1 MMDRSSFAAQ
11 HDPSSATSPTGAQV
25 PLLQFGDDGDLHR
38 SPTSPDMPY
47 HPSNNR
53 LSHMPTSNSTSQL
66 VPPRQIDRM
75 SKSNSVFGIDQVWES
90 EMARLKIR
98 QAQEAEQARL
108 VQEREE
114 EEERRKREKKD
125 KKSKKDRKGKGKMT
139 ESDYQT
145 QDQSAVDRD
154 QGLTD
159 DISPV
164 QRVPDLPPMLQFSP
178 EKPPTRPKPEPE
190 SDSDEDVPLSR
201 IRNAKSRPSSLYP
214 STQQRQAESSDDSD
228 VPLSRLRKSKTS
240 NPNPSA
246 AEKPALILSTD
257 FAPTLD
263 LGLDSATGS
272 LGLNLPVPQS
282 ASEMT
287 KPTTEEI
294 GEDDDVPLLLRQA
307 HIKHLAKE
315 ESNDDDDDVPLG
327 VRQSMLLNSN
337 STMNLNGNMMSGFRP
352 PDPAL
357 YAPAPNPYGYP
368 NFQQQPHYPGSMYG
382 YPPAP
387 APGWGSPMGMPTWPQ
402 QPMGYPYQIPPQH
415 TGMSNPYQIPPQHTG
430 MSNPYQIPPQHSGM
444 GIQPQQTGLGG
455 GMGMNIGQMSF
466 PDLGAMM
473 NAHNQSVPPSAS
485 LTEMGTVTG
494 VQTQT
499 GNIDSWRKGV
509 DPVVPPAGSVGGGSR
524 RS

>member
-1 MMDRSSFAAQ
+1 VSYDIRNKADIRYFTGDSRPAMMDRSSFAAQ

-66 VPPRQIDRM
+66 VPPRPIDRM

-145 QDQSAVDRD
+145 QDQLAVDRD
-154 QGLTD
+154 QDLTD

-178 EKPPTRPKPEPE
+178 EKPPARSKPEPE

-240 NPNPSA
+240 NPNPPA

-263 LGLDSATGS
+263 LGL
-272 LGLNLPVPQS
+272 
-282 ASEMT
+282 
-287 KPTTEEI
+287 EEI

-307 HIKHLAKE
+307 HIKHLAQEK
-315 ESNDDDDDVPLG
+315 SNDDDDDLPLG

-337 STMNLNGNMMSGFRP
+337 SNTNLNGGMMSGFRP

-357 YAPAPNPYGYP
+357 YAPGQNPYGYP
-368 NFQQQPHYPGSMYG
+368 NFQQHPHYPGSMYG

-402 QPMGYPYQIPPQH
+402 QPMGYPYQIPQQH

-430 MSNPYQIPPQHSGM
+430 MSNPYQIPPQHTGM
-444 GIQPQQTGLGG
+444 GMQPQQTGLGG

-473 NAHNQSVPPSAS
+473 NAHNQSVPPSSAHS
-485 LTEMGTVTG
+485 EMGTG

-509 DPVVPPAGSVGGGSR
+509 DPVVPPTGSVGGGSR

>member
-1 MMDRSSFAAQ
+1 
-11 HDPSSATSPTGAQV
+11 
-25 PLLQFGDDGDLHR
+25 
-38 SPTSPDMPY
+38 
-47 HPSNNR
+47 
-53 LSHMPTSNSTSQL
+53 MPTSNSTSQL
-66 VPPRQIDRM
+66 VPPRPIDRM

-98 QAQEAEQARL
+98 QAQEAEQARAI
-108 VQEREE
+108 QEREE

-145 QDQSAVDRD
+145 QDQLAGDRD
-154 QGLTD
+154 QGLAD

-178 EKPPTRPKPEPE
+178 EKPPARSKPEPE

-201 IRNAKSRPSSLYP
+201 IRNAKSRPSSIFP

-240 NPNPSA
+240 NPNPPA

-263 LGLDSATGS
+263 LGLESATGS

-287 KPTTEEI
+287 KPTSEEI

-315 ESNDDDDDVPLG
+315 KSNDDDDDVPLG

-337 STMNLNGNMMSGFRP
+337 SNTNLNGGMMSGFRP

-357 YAPAPNPYGYP
+357 YAPGPNPYGYA

-402 QPMGYPYQIPPQH
+402 RPMEYPYQIPPQHTGMSNSYQIPPQH

-430 MSNPYQIPPQHSGM
+430 MAM
-444 GIQPQQTGLGG
+444 GLQPQQTGLGG

-485 LTEMGTVTG
+485 LMEMGTGTG
-494 VQTQT
+494 IQTQT

>member
-53 LSHMPTSNSTSQL
+53 LSHMPSSNSASQL
-66 VPPRQIDRM
+66 VPPRPIDRM
-75 SKSNSVFGIDQVWES
+75 SKSSSVFGIDQVWES

-98 QAQEAEQARL
+98 QAQEAEQAR
-108 VQEREE
+108 VIQEREE

-125 KKSKKDRKGKGKMT
+125 KKSKKDRKGKGKMR

-145 QDQSAVDRD
+145 QDQLVDDWD
-154 QGLTD
+154 QGLVD
-159 DISPV
+159 GISPV
-164 QRVPDLPPMLQFSP
+164 QRVADLPPRLHFSP
-178 EKPPTRPKPEPE
+178 EKPPAHPDPEHE
-190 SDSDEDVPLSR
+190 SDSDEDVPLAR
-201 IRNAKSRPSSLYP
+201 IRQIKSQPSSIHP
-214 STQQRQAESSDDSD
+214 STQQRQTESSDDSD
-228 VPLSRLRKSKTS
+228 VPLSKLRKPKSS
-240 NPNPSA
+240 NPPA

-263 LGLDSATGS
+263 LGLESATGS

-315 ESNDDDDDVPLG
+315 KSNDDDDDVPLG

-337 STMNLNGNMMSGFRP
+337 TNHNQNGNMMSGFRP

-357 YAPAPNPYGYP
+357 YAPSPNSYGHP
-368 NFQQQPHYPGSMYG
+368 NYQQQPHYPGSMYG

-387 APGWGSPMGMPTWPQ
+387 AWGSPMGMPTWPQ

-415 TGMSNPYQIPPQHTG
+415 TGMSHPYQIPPQHTG
-430 MSNPYQIPPQHSGM
+430 MGM
-444 GIQPQQTGLGG
+444 QPQQTRLGG
-455 GMGMNIGQMSF
+455 GMGMNIGQMAF

-473 NAHNQSVPPSAS
+473 NAHNQSVPPSTS
-485 LTEMGTVTG
+485 LNEMGTG
-494 VQTQT
+494 VQT